1 MTDCPIL
8 SILQIVSSPWLTGAA
23 SATLRLSCVLRDLGH
38 RVILAAIPG
47 NRLEEHANETGLTF
61 EALLFNRRLGLLD
74 FLKDRK
80 QIRKIIHRESIDILH
95 THLSHDHWTAV
106 SAREKESPLV
116 VRTFHLARHI
126 RRDPFHR
133 RFCYERTD
141 GFFPVSE
148 NIRARCEKEARIP
161 KGRTFALR
169 GTVDTNFFK
178 PGTGNT
184 AIGHRLGLHG
194 AGPVVGTVSR
204 LAPNRG
210 HLSLLEAFVQV
221 RAKFPEAQLLLTGKG
236 EYREAIIQRAKTLG
250 LRPGRELVLSGYWDG
265 DLRDI
270 LCQLDVF
277 VLQSAGSEGT
287 ARALLEAM
295 AFGLPAVVS
304 QTDGM
309 DDIVEDGTSGIVVPP
324 SDPEALSTKIISLL
338 QDRNRAKLIGERARE
353 RATFEFDQ
361 WVQAKRVE
369 TAYQILLG
377 SVRET
382 KV

>member
-1 MTDCPIL
+1 MTDCPPL

-23 SATLRLSCVLRDLGH
+23 SATLGLSCVLRDLGH

-47 NRLEEHANETGLTF
+47 NRLEEQARNAGLTF
-61 EALLFNRRLGLLD
+61 EGLLFNRRLGLMD

-80 QIRKIIHRESIDILH
+80 QVRKILRRESIDILH

-106 SAREKESPLV
+106 SAGGKESPLV
-116 VRTFHLARHI
+116 VRTFHLVRHI
-126 RRDPFHR
+126 RCDLFHR
-133 RFCYERTD
+133 RFCYERTN
-141 GFFPVSE
+141 GFFSVSE
-148 NIRARCEKEARIP
+148 NIRVHCEKEARIP
-161 KGRTFALR
+161 KARTFALR
-169 GTVDTNFFK
+169 GTVDTDFFK

-184 AIGHRLGLHG
+184 AIRKRLGLTS

-236 EYREAIIQRAKTLG
+236 EYRETIIQRAKTLG
-250 LRPGRELVLSGYWDG
+250 LQPGREVILTGYWDG

-270 LCQLDVF
+270 LSLLDVF

-295 AFGLPAVVS
+295 ACGLPTVVTR
-304 QTDGM
+304 TDGM
-309 DDIVEDGTSGIVVPP
+309 DDIVEDETSGIVVPP
-324 SDPEALSTKIISLL
+324 SDPEALSTKLISLL
-338 QDRNRAKLIGERARE
+338 QDQNRAKIIGQRARE
-353 RATFEFDQ
+353 RAISEFDQ

-369 TAYQILLG
+369 TAYRMLLN
-377 SVRET
+377 SFRE
-382 KV
+382 K